1 MAFVFR
7 AKRDLKLSNL
17 EQNNLS
23 SGEFHQEIPLIKN
36 IEKQSSEFESKSPRN
51 PVTYKFNTPG
61 PGSYEKN
68 YFNQDIF
75 SKFNQNKKPKNII
88 EKIKMSVIPYE
99 IQDFIE
105 KYQSIAFNSRTKR
118 FDYKNEDLEKEKPG
132 PGAYYPEV
140 DYSNAKNNF
149 KNNSL
154 KNNNININNNKGST
168 KDINNLFHKSFQK
181 SLYNDMNKIRH
192 KNLKARNSLDK
203 SHLFSR
209 NNLKLNSLVKK
220 KKNLDSYSSSY
231 KLSVNENLSDSD

>member
-23 SGEFHQEIPLIKN
+23 PGEFYQEIPLIKN

-154 KNNNININNNKGST
+154 KNNNININNNNLSNNNNINDNKSM
-168 KDINNLFHKSFQK
+168 NNLSIDNINIKP
-181 SLYNDMNKIRH
+181 
-192 KNLKARNSLDK
+192 NS
-203 SHLFSR
+203 SR
-209 NNLKLNSLVKK
+209 NN
-220 KKNLDSYSSSY
+220 
-231 KLSVNENLSDSD
+231 